1 MAKLKELKKV
11 RNKQFLRHLEDGAD
25 GDEEE
30 VQEHDSNAE
39 LIQPL
44 SKEEK
49 ELKKRKLEL
58 LFTPEETKTSRTKKK
73 RLDKFIEHQLKK
85 EEKKTIIEK
94 LQDYKVDTSLLTS
107 SKKLGHG
114 RQTKKEEFAE
124 ALALEKQG
132 RGNEY
137 TKDILYEEREARDW
151 DEDHPESDEVSG
163 AGENDTD
170 FMAQFGDTSE
180 TKTSSFIDNRPSKFG
195 GAGFGFGFAN
205 AKVISKE
212 KTVSKRKYNWRQR
225 IEREERR
232 KHKTEDEIDF
242 ESSSE
247 GEDEEEEEEEEGDNC
262 HEAVED
268 SDEVDLDISKEGD
281 DSLGEDH
288 SSDEENEEDSEPEET
303 SDEETSDEEPNAKSE
318 KLKITK
324 VAEDFKSWANQEIKK
339 MEGRDVDLATPK
351 LNVDYQPLIR
361 SEDLEDGLKEDY
373 VPINEKS
380 QRQAFFVEVERPDTI
395 QKARIQLPVFG
406 EEHRIMEAIHH
417 NDTVIL
423 CGETGSGK
431 TTQVPQFLYESGYG
445 HPESPD
451 NPGMIGITQPRR
463 VAAVSMARRVS
474 QELGDHGDK
483 VAYQIRFDSTTKDT
497 TRMKFM
503 TDGVLLREMM
513 NDFRLTKYSS
523 IIIDEAHER
532 NINTDILIGMLSR
545 CVMLRAKEH
554 SEDPIKNK
562 KLKLIIMSA
571 TLRVSDFSENTI
583 LFPTPPP
590 VLKIEAR
597 QYPVSIH
604 FNRRTAFNYTEEAFR
619 KTCKIHSKLP
629 PGAILV
635 FLTGQQE
642 ITHMVKKLR
651 KEFPFPKNSSR
662 RKEMES
668 TIPTMKINSKNADIE
683 AEDIDFSVKV
693 IDEEKFDDNI
703 DGLEDEDTDDEEG
716 FEESLEEGQTAN
728 DPLYVLPLY
737 SLLPT
742 KEQMKVFQ
750 APPAGSR
757 LCVVATNV
765 AETSLTIPNVRYVVD
780 CGRSKERKYNESN
793 NVQSFEVDWISK
805 ASAGQRSGRAGR
817 TGPGHCYR
825 LYSSAVYEDNF
836 AQFSRPEILRMPVE
850 SVVLQMK
857 SMAVHNIVNFPFP
870 TPPERFALAK
880 AIKLLQCLGALDEKE
895 KITDDGKKMSLFPL
909 SPRFSKML
917 LVGDEQNCL
926 PYIVSIVSSLSVGDP
941 FINEHELGL
950 TNNNDSDSEDG
961 DNFLD
966 DELKRNMRTKFY
978 KSRSKFCKLDK
989 YSDVLRFL
997 SAVSALDYIPVNKRA
1012 EFMTNNFLRHKLI
1025 EETIKLRKQIMYII
1039 KSNTSKE
1046 SVAVSVKD
1054 EDLRSG
1060 VPNETQVKLLKQ
1072 MVCAGFVDQVA
1083 VRADQIFPEDA
1094 KITNKASIINI
1105 PYVPVLAE
1113 RSSNVAENFVYIHP
1127 TSIMN
1132 NLGEE
1137 PPKYLVFHSLHLNS
1151 NTDKPKTR
1159 MKPLCDIKSTPLAN
1173 IARKGSLL
1181 CYSKPLT
1188 GQGIKPIQISPT
1200 ERYCYVV
1207 PRFGATIDSDLKIG
1221 WELNPVAVHQKKEQG
1236 KWIVTKFIT
1245 GKTYKSLEVQKK
1257 N

>member
-11 RNKQFLRHLEDGAD
+11 RNKQFLRHMEDGAD

-58 LFTPEETKTSRTKKK
+58 LFTPEETKISRTKKK
-73 RLDKFIEHQLKK
+73 RLDKFIEQQLKR

-163 AGENDTD
+163 AGKNDAD

-232 KHKTEDEIDF
+232 KHKTEEEIDF

-247 GEDEEEEEEEEGDNC
+247 GEDEEEEEEEEEEDY

-268 SDEVDLDISKEGD
+268 SDEADLDISKEGD

-288 SSDEENEEDSEPEET
+288 SSDKENEENSEPEET
-303 SDEETSDEEPNAKSE
+303 SDEETSDQEPNAKSE

-339 MEGRDVDLATPK
+339 MEGRDVDLATPT

-483 VAYQIRFDSTTKDT
+483 VAYQIRFDSTTKDS

-554 SEDPIKNK
+554 SQDPIKNK

-604 FNRRTAFNYTEEAFR
+604 FNRRTAFNYTEEA
-619 KTCKIHSKLP
+619 S
-629 PGAILV
+629 
-635 FLTGQQE
+635 
-642 ITHMVKKLR
+642 
-651 KEFPFPKNSSR
+651 FP
-662 RKEMES
+662 
-668 TIPTMKINSKNADIE
+668 
-683 AEDIDFSVKV
+683 
-693 IDEEKFDDNI
+693 
-703 DGLEDEDTDDEEG
+703 
-716 FEESLEEGQTAN
+716 Q
-728 DPLYVLPLY
+728 
-737 SLLPT
+737 
-742 KEQMKVFQ
+742 
-750 APPAGSR
+750 
-757 LCVVATNV
+757 
-765 AETSLTIPNVRYVVD
+765 
-780 CGRSKERKYNESN
+780 
-793 NVQSFEVDWISK
+793 NVQ
-805 ASAGQRSGRAGR
+805 
-817 TGPGHCYR
+817 
-825 LYSSAVYEDNF
+825 
-836 AQFSRPEILRMPVE
+836 
-850 SVVLQMK
+850 
-857 SMAVHNIVNFPFP
+857 
-870 TPPERFALAK
+870 
-880 AIKLLQCLGALDEKE
+880 
-895 KITDDGKKMSLFPL
+895 
-909 SPRFSKML
+909 
-917 LVGDEQNCL
+917 
-926 PYIVSIVSSLSVGDP
+926 
-941 FINEHELGL
+941 
-950 TNNNDSDSEDG
+950 
-961 DNFLD
+961 
-966 DELKRNMRTKFY
+966 
-978 KSRSKFCKLDK
+978 
-989 YSDVLRFL
+989 
-997 SAVSALDYIPVNKRA
+997 
-1012 EFMTNNFLRHKLI
+1012 
-1025 EETIKLRKQIMYII
+1025 
-1039 KSNTSKE
+1039 
-1046 SVAVSVKD
+1046 
-1054 EDLRSG
+1054 
-1060 VPNETQVKLLKQ
+1060 
-1072 MVCAGFVDQVA
+1072 
-1083 VRADQIFPEDA
+1083 
-1094 KITNKASIINI
+1094 
-1105 PYVPVLAE
+1105 
-1113 RSSNVAENFVYIHP
+1113 
-1127 TSIMN
+1127 
-1132 NLGEE
+1132 
-1137 PPKYLVFHSLHLNS
+1137 
-1151 NTDKPKTR
+1151 
-1159 MKPLCDIKSTPLAN
+1159 
-1173 IARKGSLL
+1173 
-1181 CYSKPLT
+1181 
-1188 GQGIKPIQISPT
+1188 
-1200 ERYCYVV
+1200 
-1207 PRFGATIDSDLKIG
+1207 
-1221 WELNPVAVHQKKEQG
+1221 NPQ
-1236 KWIVTKFIT
+1236 
-1245 GKTYKSLEVQKK
+1245 
-1257 N
+1257 